1 MLRSSGG
8 SHARRTGVL
17 LKLKAITRNLARPQT
32 PDTIVSA
39 QRFAVAGGLT
49 IASFLSIA
57 AGH

>member
-1 MLRSSGG
+1 MNNQTATPHTLFEKVWDN
-8 SHARRTGVL
+8 HLV
-17 LKLKAITRNLARPQT
+17 RPQT